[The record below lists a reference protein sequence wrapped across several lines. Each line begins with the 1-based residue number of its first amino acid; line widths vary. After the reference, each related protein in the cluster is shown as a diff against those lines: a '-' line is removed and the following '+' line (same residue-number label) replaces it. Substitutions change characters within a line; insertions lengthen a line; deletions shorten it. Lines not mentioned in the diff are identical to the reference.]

1 VRITQSRNQTLQILG
16 CKRRTRKNIKK
27 EKNIKIKNSITM
39 NKYGSQSYRKHFG
52 VIKKEKNI
60 KIK

>member
-1 VRITQSRNQTLQILG
+1 
-16 CKRRTRKNIKK
+16 
-27 EKNIKIKNSITM
+27 M

-60 KIK
+60 KIKQTIKMKTYGSQP